1 LFSQFRKVSE
11 YLVEL
16 CGVGM
21 IFEEVRRYVQVNE
34 LINHDYQNRKLLVM
48 VSKGYNI

>member
-1 LFSQFRKVSE
+1 MSK

-34 LINHDYQNRKLLVM
+34 LINHQYQNWKLLVM
-48 VSKGYNI
+48 VRKGYNI